1 MPETAPAPL
10 PVIESARLRLRE
22 LRVEDA
28 DALFALFSD
37 PEVMR
42 YWSRGPWTERA
53 EALEHIERMNH
64 GRAEVEFYPW
74 AIARLEDDGLVGTA
88 SLFEIAREHGRGMIG
103 YAVAPAWQGRGY
115 ALEAVRSMLRFA
127 FEVLGM
133 QRIEI
138 DTDPANTPSRRLAER
153 CGARLEGLLRR
164 RWFVHGAYADACLYG
179 LLREEFDAG

>member
-88 SLFEIAREHGRGMIG
+88 SLFEIARANGFAGG
-103 YAVAPAWQGRGY
+103 YVE
-115 ALEAVRSMLRFA
+115 LV
-127 FEVLGM
+127 
-133 QRIEI
+133 QRI
-138 DTDPANTPSRRLAER
+138 AAEAAR
-153 CGARLEGLLRR
+153 VSGRTLPLNATGAI
-164 RWFVHGAYADACLYG
+164 GALVIAHNAS
-179 LLREEFDAG
+179 A